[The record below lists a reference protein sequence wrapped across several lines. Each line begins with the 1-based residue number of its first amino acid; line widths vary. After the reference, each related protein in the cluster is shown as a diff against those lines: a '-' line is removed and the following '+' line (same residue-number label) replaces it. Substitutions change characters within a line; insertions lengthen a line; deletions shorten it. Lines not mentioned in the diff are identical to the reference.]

1 MISHVQCDSEY
12 ESEYEVIQQEEQF
25 NLQET
30 VPSKISTSRF
40 GAKAEESSVQR
51 LSDEKLSPEAVIAL
65 TRDHK
70 GRRDPDELLQG
81 MLAAWP
87 IVLIV
92 LSVFFAAVFVL
103 SVIGHIICQLMFGKD
118 YHKEQKWT
126 SLVERIY

>member
-1 MISHVQCDSEY
+1 
-12 ESEYEVIQQEEQF
+12 
-25 NLQET
+25 